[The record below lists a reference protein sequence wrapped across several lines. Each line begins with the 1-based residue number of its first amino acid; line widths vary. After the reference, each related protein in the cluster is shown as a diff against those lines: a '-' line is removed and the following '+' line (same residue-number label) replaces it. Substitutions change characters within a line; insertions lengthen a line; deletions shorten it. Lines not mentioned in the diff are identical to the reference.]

1 MIDTG
6 GWKEKKVNTPNGRPT
21 YDLLVICL
29 GALTLSNRRLRELR
43 PLNYNPDQKVLGHL
57 PFFTWFCMEFAANL
71 RYTLINMA
79 LTGFFPHSPTPK
91 QS

>member
-1 MIDTG
+1 MG
-6 GWKEKKVNTPNGRPT
+6 TPYGRPT

-57 PFFTWFCMEFAANL
+57 PFSLGFVWKLQLTCDTHSLTW
-71 RYTLINMA
+71 
-79 LTGFFPHSPTPK
+79 P
-91 QS
+91 

>member
-6 GWKEKKVNTPNGRPT
+6 GWKEKNVSTPNGRPT

-29 GALTLSNRRLRELR
+29 GALTLNNRRLRELR

-57 PFFTWFCMEFAANL
+57 PFFTWFVWNL
-71 RYTLINMA
+71 Q
-79 LTGFFPHSPTPK
+79 LTCDTHSLTWP
-91 QS
+91 